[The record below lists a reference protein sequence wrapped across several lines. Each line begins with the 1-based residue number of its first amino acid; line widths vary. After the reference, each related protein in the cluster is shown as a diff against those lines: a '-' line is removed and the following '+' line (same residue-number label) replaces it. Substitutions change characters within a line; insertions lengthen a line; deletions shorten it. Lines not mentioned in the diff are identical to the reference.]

1 MYIFT
6 KLHEFGFNMEENRL
20 HKIRKKLRLSQEEI
34 ADETSITYRAYTS
47 YERGDRKPS
56 FEFLVKLVEKY
67 NVNLNWLIA
76 GKGEMFLSNQNF
88 ASEYESVKNDI
99 LKEVRKMFKE
109 KGL

>member
-6 KLHEFGFNMEENRL
+6 KLHEIGFNMEENRL
-20 HKIRKKLRLSQEEI
+20 QKIRKKLKLSQEEI
-34 ADETSITYRAYTS
+34 ADETNITYRAYTS

-76 GKGEMFLSNQNF
+76 GKGEMFNAPQYEDVKDEILTEVNQVL
-88 ASEYESVKNDI
+88 VKYGI
-99 LKEVRKMFKE
+99 KKL
-109 KGL
+109 